1 MIRAGKILQPSVL
14 SPFVNGFLPKS
25 ALVSNKGLSLN
36 SNKSLTFTFDSASI
50 FSASS
55 YSTTSQQQQQ
65 QKHLTARDKLPDNAK
80 AILNYK
86 VFHYSTIIVA
96 VSILPTIFAQ
106 GTNLALVSDIALGIS
121 LPAHLYLGMEAVI
134 NDYIYRPAL
143 RTTSKILVG
152 GAAII
157 VCAGLITLSLR
168 DGIGSV
174 VSALWK

>member
-1 MIRAGKILQPSVL
+1 MIRAGKILQPSVI

-25 ALVSNKGLSLN
+25 ALVPSKSFSVNTS
-36 SNKSLTFTFDSASI
+36 KSLTFTFDNASI
-50 FSASS
+50 FSTSS
-55 YSTTSQQQQQ
+55 YSTTSQKQQ
-65 QKHLTARDKLPDNAK
+65 HLTTRDKLPDNSK

-134 NDYIYRPAL
+134 NDYIYRPSL

-152 GAAII
+152 GAAIV

>member
-1 MIRAGKILQPSVL
+1 MIRVGKFLQPSVL
-14 SPFVNGFLPKS
+14 SPLTNGFLPKS
-25 ALVSNKGLSLN
+25 ALVTNKKGLSLN
-36 SNKSLTFTFDSASI
+36 YNKSITFAFDNASI
-50 FSASS
+50 FSTPS
-55 YSTTSQQQQQ
+55 YSTTSQQ
-65 QKHLTARDKLPDNAK
+65 HLTAKDKLPDKAK